1 MPQVNLTFR
10 IPAEWKSDLERLA
23 EKSGRSVSE
32 LGQDAIAAYLKKP
45 QADTLATVMTDVQ
58 LRLTQLEQ
66 RHQGLAAAVAMQQG
80 TTNLQM

>member
-10 IPAEWKSDLERLA
+10 VPADWKSDLERLA

-45 QADTLATVMTDVQ
+45 QPSTLATAMTDVQ
-58 LRLTQLEQ
+58 LRLAQLEQ
-66 RHQGLAAAVAMQQG
+66 RHQALAMLVAAQQG